1 MKIINRPAFLK
12 LPAGTV
18 YSKWEPCVFGELL
31 IKGDTLPTAP
41 DWFYQSIADAID
53 HTGSSDFSDK
63 LFAAAE
69 TGESLRMDFA
79 CEGRDGCFESDD
91 QMFAVWERA
100 DVEALIA
107 RLSATLTG

>member
-1 MKIINRPAFLK
+1 
-12 LPAGTV
+12 
-18 YSKWEPCVFGELL
+18 
-31 IKGDTLPTAP
+31 
-41 DWFYQSIADAID
+41 
-53 HTGSSDFSDK
+53 
-63 LFAAAE
+63 
-69 TGESLRMDFA
+69 MDFA